1 MRLHEA
7 RLILSP
13 SDLNDFLECE
23 HLTQLEIAV
32 ARDEIERPVTDNPQ
46 AELIRHKGEEHERAY
61 LQILRDEA
69 KEVVEI
75 EDADADATKEAL
87 RAGAEVIYQAGFE
100 HEGWR
105 GIADFLERV
114 GTPSDLGPWSY
125 EVADTKLAR
134 HSKPTYILQL
144 CFYTEQVA
152 RIQGREP
159 DYFHVILGSGERD
172 SYRPSE
178 FSAYYRRVRARFLAA
193 LEAGIDVYPLPVPHC
208 PFCDFKE
215 RCEQRWEEDD
225 HPVLV
230 ASIRRDQIPKLAAM
244 GITTLEELANAQD
257 DERPPQMQPATFD
270 SLRVQA
276 ELQLH
281 HRTTGE
287 HTKRLLQ
294 PEAARGFALLPPPS
308 PGDLF
313 FDIEGDPFWEP
324 RAGLEYLWGVSNAD
338 GYRAFWAHDREQE
351 KQALE
356 DFVDLVRERLERD
369 PTLHVYHYAS
379 YETSAL
385 KRLMGEYGTREDE
398 IDDLLRRGVFVDLF
412 RVVRQALRHSHPRY
426 SLKNVETFFME
437 REAELRAGD
446 DSILMYEQWLDT
458 RDGALLQELE
468 AYNAEDCESTRQL
481 RDWLLEL
488 RAEAESQY
496 GRQIAWPGLPEL
508 REPPEGTE
516 ETAELQAALL
526 ADEEDELHRLAGQL
540 LDYHRR
546 EAKPVWWAFFNRY
559 GSSPEELSEID
570 VEAIGGIEPDGPPV
584 GSGKSLVHPFTF
596 PPQQHKLSPGQ
607 SVSDP
612 LTLDSAGTIDWLD
625 DEHGRLGLRRGP
637 RHEDLPLPRSLI
649 PGGAIPTK
657 AQQEALR
664 RLGRSILDG
673 SPRYPALEA
682 ILRRDL
688 PRIRGHEAGAPLP
701 QDDLEAARDLVE
713 GLDSSFLV
721 VQGPPG
727 SGKTYTAARLI
738 VRLISRG
745 RRVGVTALSHKAI
758 NNLLAE
764 VEKVAREEGVEFS
777 GLKKGGDYEG
787 PFIESSGN
795 QADFDD
801 PGEHLLL
808 AGTSWLF
815 SRASMEGLVDTLFVD
830 EAGQFALA
838 DALAS
843 GTSARNVVLLGDQQ
857 QLAQVSQ
864 GIHPEGAGAS
874 VLEHLLAGEETVP
887 PERGLFLGKTWRM
900 HPKICQ
906 FVSEMSYEGRL
917 HPVAQCAR
925 RAVNGEA
932 GLRFIAVEHEGN
944 RQASREEADVIAR
957 EIQSLVGGT
966 YTNCDGVERRLGY
979 DDILVVA
986 PYNAQVRC
994 LRAALPERVRVGTV
1008 DKFQGQEAPVVF
1020 FSMATS
1026 SGDDLVRAI
1035 GFLFSRNRLNVAV
1048 SRAKALAVLVCS
1060 PKLLEIR
1067 CRTIEDMRL
1076 VNALCRF
1083 VELASEDVGRAG
1095 YKSPT

>member
-1 MRLHEA
+1 MRLRDA
-7 RLILSP
+7 RLTFSP

-23 HLTQLEIAV
+23 HLTQLELAV
-32 ARDEIERPVTDNPQ
+32 SRSQVERPAANNAQ
-46 AELIRHKGEEHERAY
+46 AELIRRKGDEHERAY
-61 LQILRDEA
+61 LQSLRDQG
-69 KEVVEI
+69 KEVAEI
-75 EDADADATKEAL
+75 EDADPAATEEAM

-100 HEGWR
+100 HTGWR

-114 GTPSDLGPWSY
+114 ETPSYLGPWSY
-125 EVADTKLAR
+125 AVSDTKLAR

-159 DYFHVILGSGERD
+159 ASFHVILGSGERD
-172 SYRPSE
+172 SFRPSE

-193 LEAGIDVYPLPVPHC
+193 VEAGIDVYPLPVTHC
-208 PFCDFKE
+208 PLCDFEELCK
-215 RCEQRWEEDD
+215 QRWEADD
-225 HPVLV
+225 HPVRV
-230 ASIRRDQIPKLAAM
+230 ANIRREQIPKLAAV

-257 DERPPQMQPATFD
+257 DERPPPMQPSTFATI
-270 SLRVQA
+270 REQA
-276 ELQLH
+276 QLQLYH
-281 HRTTGE
+281 HTTGE
-287 HTKRLLQ
+287 HTKRLLP
-294 PEAARGFALLPPPS
+294 PEPARGFALLPPPS

-324 RAGLEYLWGVSNAD
+324 RAGLEYLWGVSVSD
-338 GYRAFWAHDREQE
+338 GYRAFWAHNREQE

-356 DFVDLVRERLERD
+356 DFVDLVHGQLERD
-369 PTLHVYHYAS
+369 PNLHVYHYAS

-398 IDDLLRRGVFVDLF
+398 IDDLLRRGVLVDLF
-412 RVVRQALRHSHPRY
+412 KVVRQALRHSHPRY
-426 SLKNVETFFME
+426 SLKNVETFFMQ

-458 RDGALLQELE
+458 RDDPLLRELE

-488 RAEAESQY
+488 RMEAESQF
-496 GRQIAWPGLPEL
+496 GEIAWPEPPEL
-508 REPPEGTE
+508 RELPESTE

-526 ADEEDELHRLAGQL
+526 ADGDDTVRALAGQL

-559 GSSPEELSEID
+559 GQSPDELTDID
-570 VEAIGGIEPDGPPV
+570 LEAIGGIEPDGPPV
-584 GSGKSLVHPFTF
+584 GSGKSLVYPFRF
-596 PPQQHKLSPGQ
+596 PPQQHKLSAGQ
-607 SVSDP
+607 QVHDP
-612 LTLDSAGTIDWLD
+612 LTLDRAGTIDGLD
-625 DEHGRLGLRRGP
+625 DEQGRVGLRRGP
-637 RHEDLPLPRSLI
+637 KLEDVPLPKSLI
-649 PGGAIPTK
+649 PGGAWDTRT
-657 AQQEALR
+657 QQAALR
-664 RLGRSILDG
+664 RLGRSILEG
-673 SPRYPALEA
+673 TSRYPALEA

-688 PRIRGHEAGAPLP
+688 PRAGVTPLL
-701 QDDLEAARDLVE
+701 QDDPEAAKDVVE
-713 GLDSSFLV
+713 SLDSSFLV
-721 VQGPPG
+721 IQGPPG
-727 SGKTYTAARLI
+727 SGKTYTGARLI

-758 NNLLAE
+758 ANLLRE
-764 VEKVAREEGVEFS
+764 VEKVAGEEGIEFT
-777 GLKKGGDYEG
+777 GLKKGEPYEG
-787 PFIESSGN
+787 PFITTSDDQAGFES
-795 QADFDD
+795 
-801 PGEHLLL
+801 GEHLLL

-815 SRASMEGLVDTLFVD
+815 SRDTMEGVVDTLFVD
-830 EAGQFALA
+830 EAGQVSLA

-843 GTSARNVVLLGDQQ
+843 GESARNLVLLGDQQ

-874 VLEHLLAGEETVP
+874 VLEHLLAGEDTVP
-887 PERGLFLGKTWRM
+887 PDRGLFLGKTWRM
-900 HPKICQ
+900 HPKICE

-917 HPVAQCAR
+917 HPVAQCAQ

-932 GLRFIAVEHEGN
+932 GLRFIPVEHEGN
-944 RQASREEADVIAR
+944 RQASREEADVVAR
-957 EIQSLVGGT
+957 EIERLVGGT
-966 YTNCDGVERRLGY
+966 YTNCFGVERRLGH

-994 LRAALPERVRVGTV
+994 LRAALPEAVRVGTV
-1008 DKFQGQEAPVVF
+1008 DKFQGQEAPVVI

-1026 SGDDLVRAI
+1026 SGDDLLRSI

-1048 SRAKALAVLVCS
+1048 SRAKALALLVAS

-1083 VELASEDVGRAG
+1083 VELAELS
-1095 YKSPT
+1095 